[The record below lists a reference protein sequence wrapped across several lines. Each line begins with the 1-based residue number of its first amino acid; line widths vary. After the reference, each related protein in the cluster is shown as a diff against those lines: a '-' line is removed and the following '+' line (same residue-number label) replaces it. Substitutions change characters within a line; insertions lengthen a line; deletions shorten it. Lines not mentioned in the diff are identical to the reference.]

1 MSSKSSGDKIGC
13 SKYKRRHWCSLGSK
27 MLASGPIGQA
37 KDMTIRSRKGSM
49 GGFVTY
55 RTNILIH
62 SKYKE
67 LIELDLYLSEKLLK
81 IFVEQRL
88 EFRETCQWRII
99 SHRSQ
104 RFFPVDIKR
113 ERKRKWN
120 KLNLQNKI
128 CRRQLTYWQT
138 LELGAESAFPAYSW
152 KESAV
157 FWYLQMIWFWVV
169 SVKSQVLLGLR

>member
-1 MSSKSSGDKIGC
+1 
-13 SKYKRRHWCSLGSK
+13 

-113 ERKRKWN
+113 EKTEMKQIEFA
-120 KLNLQNKI
+120 KQNI
-128 CRRQLTYWQT
+128 CRQLTYWQT
-138 LELGAESAFPAYSW
+138 LELGAESAFPVYS
-152 KESAV
+152 
-157 FWYLQMIWFWVV
+157 
-169 SVKSQVLLGLR
+169 

>member
-1 MSSKSSGDKIGC
+1 
-13 SKYKRRHWCSLGSK
+13 

-49 GGFVTY
+49 GGLVTY

-113 ERKRKWN
+113 EKTEMKQIEFA
-120 KLNLQNKI
+120 KQNMSSSTYL
-128 CRRQLTYWQT
+128 LTNIGT
-138 LELGAESAFPAYSW
+138 RS
-152 KESAV
+152 K
-157 FWYLQMIWFWVV
+157 V
-169 SVKSQVLLGLR
+169 SVSSV